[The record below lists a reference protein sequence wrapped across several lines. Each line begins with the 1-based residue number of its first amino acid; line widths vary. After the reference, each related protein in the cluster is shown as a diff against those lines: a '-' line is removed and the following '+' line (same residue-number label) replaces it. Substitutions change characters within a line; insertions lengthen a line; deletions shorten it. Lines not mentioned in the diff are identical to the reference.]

1 MDWKAM
7 YLKLL
12 NDFTDAVNL
21 IAQAVEILKAAQ
33 IETEAMFISQG
44 ESGADGNGGDNSDQN

>member
-1 MDWKAM
+1 MDYKAM
-7 YLKLL
+7 YLKLF

-33 IETEAMFISQG
+33 VEAEEMFVSQD
-44 ESGADGNGGDNSDQN
+44 EPEDSGNQG